1 MYFLQ
6 GKKPNSVKCV
16 FNSYLYYQPTDC
28 EDTFYCAY
36 RKDPCYAK
44 VYRSEDKY
52 TEIDKHI
59 CNKNDKRAID
69 HLALNKA
76 ENAIS
81 RLCKET
87 DLSFPKILQ
96 LVSQRLPNCKL
107 TFDGFR
113 ERMKKSR
120 TSRYVEHS
128 NVKDFMQA
136 LVNLDV
142 CIGEQ
147 IVENGEFCTII
158 QTPYIVQCCE
168 NSTVLYIDDHH
179 KMTFQNFDIK
189 IMTFGVEV
197 DKKACIAFYA
207 IYTKLTSSLRLKI
220 FEEIKKINSFKN
232 LKLIIGPYCC
242 EMLEDV
248 RRAFEDVEFTSSWV
262 HFIEILVEKWVELEI
277 GHVSQHILSYFACIP
292 LIPPR
297 DYFNAVRTIQ
307 DMVHQSL
314 TDQTE
319 QFVKD
324 ICDTII
330 WGTNFVPLFDS
341 IHEKSNDLIELNNIR
356 LRTKLLNSKFTE
368 EFIDKINAL
377 ANNQSSREKEVK
389 SMIQNCMIDTI
400 QRLNKNALDVKGA
413 ILQIEKF
420 TRNFISLPKA
430 EILNIK
436 ENYCLKELEGKISN
450 PKRKEGEEQCKN
462 INLTKKKGNKNP
474 TGGKKS
480 NVKAA
485 IRSKSQGPKSA
496 KKNIKISEVS
506 EKSNAEINIDEISDA
521 QNSQSD
527 NDRSLNFVLDA
538 PRNSETPENINQN
551 LSDSPDTEYAENNI
565 NLIRLSEK
573 SNAESNID
581 KTSAPQDTETPKVL
595 NEHLNDSQD
604 QEYENS
610 EYDEN
615 FINISRISEN
625 SYDEEN
631 NNQISDVQNSQS
643 DNGGSFKLVLDA
655 PGDSEISK
663 NINQDLSDSQN
674 SQSDNDGSFKLVL
687 DASQDQDYVENN
699 INMPSSNKS
708 NKEINVD
715 LRNETRASEIQKIEE
730 LIKSKIKE
738 PIVIEIPTP
747 TLNQSSS
754 LPLSLLFQS
763 ANNPNAPSTASRK
776 TTELSSSPPNSSKD
790 LDTNNPNATSAAT
803 KKTTELS
810 SSPPNSSKDLDTN
823 NPNATSAAT
832 KKTTELSSSPP
843 NSSKDLEINFKT
855 ENSKDRRTMR
865 SQLFKLLKNFNDE
878 RNYSKCLFCSTC
890 ISDCLHSNENSLL
903 NSKKQLRNPSR
914 TSSKSKSSFRSSHGS
929 PKDSKRHLNFHES
942 TSHHSRSAHLPNHF
956 KTRTNLHNYPNHASN
971 TQNLSR
977 SPRQSRKDS
986 KHFHETT
993 SHRSR
998 SPHFKIRTN
1007 SYNHPNH
1014 SSIPQDFSRSRHHS
1028 RRNSKHF
1035 HETTAHRSRSPYFQN
1050 YFKTTNSTTLSNNVS
1065 NPQKSRSSHHSPR
1078 NSKQHSN
1085 FNKTTSHHS
1094 RSPNLKTKTNSHN
1107 YPNHSSNTQDLSRSP
1122 CHSRRDSKH
1131 FHKTTSHRPRSPHF
1145 KTRTNSH
1152 IHPNHSASP
1161 QHLSR
1166 SSHHSRRDSKHFHKT
1181 TSYRSRSPYVQNH
1194 LKTTNSINLLNK
1206 NSSNSQKRFFKSV
1219 GSSTP
1224 LT

>member
-1 MYFLQ
+1 MMNDLIKDILDNECSQDPAIKDKMYFLQ

-506 EKSNAEINIDEISDA
+506 EKSNAEINIDEISD
-521 QNSQSD
+521 
-527 NDRSLNFVLDA
+527 
-538 PRNSETPENINQN
+538 
-551 LSDSPDTEYAENNI
+551 
-565 NLIRLSEK
+565 
-573 SNAESNID
+573 
-581 KTSAPQDTETPKVL
+581 
-595 NEHLNDSQD
+595 
-604 QEYENS
+604 
-610 EYDEN
+610 
-615 FINISRISEN
+615 
-625 SYDEEN
+625 
-631 NNQISDVQNSQS
+631 VQNSQS

-843 NSSKDLEINFKT
+843 NSSKDLEINFKP

-929 PKDSKRHLNFHES
+929 PKDSKRHLNFHKS

-956 KTRTNLHNYPNHASN
+956 KTRTNLHNYPNHTSN

-1194 LKTTNSINLLNK
+1194 LKTTNSINL
-1206 NSSNSQKRFFKSV
+1206 
-1219 GSSTP
+1219 
-1224 LT
+1224 

>member
-1 MYFLQ
+1 MMNDLIKDILDNECSQDPAIKDKMYFLQ

-506 EKSNAEINIDEISDA
+506 EKSNAEINIDE
-521 QNSQSD
+521 
-527 NDRSLNFVLDA
+527 
-538 PRNSETPENINQN
+538 
-551 LSDSPDTEYAENNI
+551 
-565 NLIRLSEK
+565 
-573 SNAESNID
+573 
-581 KTSAPQDTETPKVL
+581 
-595 NEHLNDSQD
+595 
-604 QEYENS
+604 
-610 EYDEN
+610 
-615 FINISRISEN
+615 
-625 SYDEEN
+625 
-631 NNQISDVQNSQS
+631 ISDVQNSQS